1 MSKRK
6 LLVTILIFIVTIALV
21 VGASYLVSLLL
32 KNQNTK
38 TTVNGISNQTCIVME
53 IKNASNQL
61 QE

>member
-21 VGASYLVSLLL
+21 VGASYLASLLL

-38 TTVNGISNQTCIVME
+38 KSLVDTENIVY
-53 IKNASNQL
+53 SFVDTSQGL
-61 QE
+61 D